1 MNKIAYLKK
10 QKSNLTKTASSK
22 SGSDSQKRGV
32 HFRGCGVFILGGS
45 LINTY
50 I

>member
-10 QKSNLTKTASSK
+10 QKSNLTKTAFSK
-22 SGSDSQKRGV
+22 SDSNSQKDSV
-32 HFRGCGVFILGGS
+32 HFKGCGMFILGGS